1 MENCKYWTQQ
11 DILHIYKH
19 QNDDPY
25 SLDSLALRASMW
37 GSGMSQNYHPVK
49 FIPKEVKLVDGK
61 FYVWTEK
68 WKWVEVPFSHD
79 VLWDQKRELG
89 RVDDGD
95 WEQYLGPYAI
105 NKEINENMK
114 NTIKLNETQLRSIVA
129 ESVRRVLREQIDN
142 SLSLEEL
149 KHLVTLLKRKP
160 LQDMWNPVDCGF
172 CKVQRV
178 EANNMSGKCSL
189 LNRNDD
195 GTDDLYK
202 EGINGI
208 TLVQIGR
215 KPNTHRL
222 EDSGYT
228 YMAWKD

>member
-95 WEQYLGPYAI
+95 WEQYLGPYTI

-114 NTIKLNETQLRSIVA
+114 NTIKLNEAQLRQIITESVKRVLKEYGGISLSDYDNSDVRYNRFDGDEMTQLFQDDAQRDEDDMRFSP
-129 ESVRRVLREQIDN
+129 EYDEKELVLN
-142 SLSLEEL
+142 N
-149 KHLVTLLKRKP
+149 LLR
-160 LQDMWNPVDCGF
+160 M
-172 CKVQRV
+172 
-178 EANNMSGKCSL
+178 
-189 LNRNDD
+189 RNK
-195 GTDDLYK
+195 GLITDDELNK
-202 EGINGI
+202 
-208 TLVQIGR
+208 
-215 KPNTHRL
+215 
-222 EDSGYT
+222 
-228 YMAWKD
+228 MKDAVGV